1 MAEKSIGALKTS
13 GDGIK
18 KGTEKE
24 DRREKGQNKGHKEN
38 VGKIKQEKWCKTIQ
52 NMDKIKKGRFLRL

>member
-24 DRREKGQNKGHKEN
+24 DRCEKGQNKGHKER
-38 VGKIKQEKWCKTIQ
+38 EC
-52 NMDKIKKGRFLRL
+52 R

>member
-24 DRREKGQNKGHKEN
+24 DRCEKGQNKGQKER
-38 VGKIKQEKWCKTIQ
+38 
-52 NMDKIKKGRFLRL
+52 M